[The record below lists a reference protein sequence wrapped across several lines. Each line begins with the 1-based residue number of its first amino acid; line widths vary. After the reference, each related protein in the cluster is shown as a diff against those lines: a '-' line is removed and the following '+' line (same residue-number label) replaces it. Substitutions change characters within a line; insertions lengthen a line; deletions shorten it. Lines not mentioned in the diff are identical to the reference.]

1 MSQDTTTED
10 EDVSYLAPV
19 PLGQS
24 DWGGITSTQAPS
36 RTPLPIPD
44 MDDEMTQL
52 SQSSSQSQPSSQS
65 QDSQLT
71 QPDPALPTLGNF
83 VICQSPLDCVCV

>member
-44 MDDEMTQL
+44 MDIYIYIYIDYYFL
-52 SQSSSQSQPSSQS
+52 IS
-65 QDSQLT
+65 
-71 QPDPALPTLGNF
+71 
-83 VICQSPLDCVCV
+83 IY

>member
-44 MDDEMTQL
+44 MDIYIVTGLL
-52 SQSSSQSQPSSQS
+52 SVRQVESKSFWR
-65 QDSQLT
+65 T
-71 QPDPALPTLGNF
+71 R
-83 VICQSPLDCVCV
+83 

>member
-1 MSQDTTTED
+1 MSRHTTTED
-10 EDVSYLAPV
+10 EDVTYLAPV

-52 SQSSSQSQPSSQS
+52 SQSSSQLLSQS